1 MKLTEQ
7 TTKELLIAYKNKA
20 RCIYSEAKAESI
32 YRELENRIG
41 RDELQILRTE
51 TWHIQH
57 GESDAMFNDECD
69 RLLKAYCELSIKN
82 KKQ

>member
-1 MKLTEQ
+1 MTPKQLKES

-20 RCIYSEAKAESI
+20 RCFHSESKADSI

-41 RDELQILRTE
+41 KDELQTLRTE
-51 TWHIQH
+51 TWHMQH

-69 RLLKAYCELSIKN
+69 RLLNAL
-82 KKQ
+82 